1 MIAALLAYLPWL
13 ALDVLIEA
21 AVAARCAPREQVQFC
36 VRFAAAAAMATHG
49 LATTLRLL
57 LPHDVMLAEVAW
69 AAVDYVLW
77 RTFARLSTGLALRL
91 TLWTNLAAST
101 VAMLGWFLMAS

>member
-13 ALDVLIEA
+13 ALDVMCEA
-21 AVAARCAPREQVQFC
+21 TVAARCVPREQVRFC
-36 VRFAAAAAMATHG
+36 VRFAVAAAMATHG
-49 LATTLRLL
+49 LATTLRLV
-57 LPHDVMLAEVAW
+57 LPHDVLTAEVAW

-77 RTFARLSTGLALRL
+77 RALARLPAGLALRL

-101 VAMLGWFLMAS
+101 VAMVGWFLTAN

>member
-1 MIAALLAYLPWL
+1 MIAALVAYLPWL
-13 ALDVLIEA
+13 AFDVLVEA
-21 AVAARCAPREQVQFC
+21 AVAARCVPRAQVRFC

-57 LPHDVMLAEVAW
+57 LPHDVVMAELVW
-69 AAVDYVLW
+69 AAIDYVLW
-77 RTFARLSTGLALRL
+77 RTLAGLPKGLSLRL

-101 VAMLGWFLMAS
+101 VAMLGWALMAH